1 MAKRAGPSISV
12 KMILTST
19 LLVLLTVVGFGVLN
33 VLNVRNVYDDPTL
46 VPRTP
51 VDQLGATP

>member
-19 LLVLLTVVGFGVLN
+19 LLVLLTVVGLGFM
-33 VLNVRNVYDDPTL
+33 DDTVAAPSWY
-46 VPRTP
+46 
-51 VDQLGATP
+51 GATLTVRF